1 MKYIIIKADTNDAD
15 YVTEVSLITD
25 GQIEKI
31 RPVVEAIKAFVPL
44 EKHRHN
50 WPTGETAYKHS
61 VPEII
66 YQDKLGKHLINLF
79 NDFVPE
85 GDPNYPGIHT
95 IESVKI
101 VELIETLL

>member
-1 MKYIIIKADTNDAD
+1 MKYIIIKADTNDGD

-25 GQIEKI
+25 EQIEKI
-31 RPVVEAIKAFVPL
+31 RPVIEAIKSFVPSK
-44 EKHRHN
+44 EHGHN
-50 WPTGETAYKHS
+50 WPTGEMAYYEGT
-61 VPEII
+61 PEII
-66 YQDKLGKHLINLF
+66 YQDKLGRHLINLF

-85 GDPNYPGIHT
+85 GDPNYPGIYT